1 MNHRPAFLTLALLL
15 LCGSGAQLCAQESR
29 QFNRIATPQVQQLPA
44 GARAVATLRPITM
57 AQAESA
63 MQSVATA
70 WNTPQLDPLLASN
83 FYDKSRLL
91 DALNTNYP
99 RDAKLR
105 VLAVQGVQTL
115 GQYVQSGAAGAEQL
129 VSRVSVTA
137 RTQVEFNDPRTGAQR
152 LEGTNEYILLFTEST
167 P

>member
-1 MNHRPAFLTLALLL
+1 MLA
-15 LCGSGAQLCAQESR
+15 
-29 QFNRIATPQVQQLPA
+29 T
-44 GARAVATLRPITM
+44 
-57 AQAESA
+57 
-63 MQSVATA
+63 
-70 WNTPQLDPLLASN
+70 N

-105 VLAVQGVQTL
+105 ILAVQGVQTL
-115 GQYVQSGAAGAEQL
+115 AQYVQAGAGGVEQL

-152 LEGTNEYILLFTEST
+152 LEGTNEYILLFTEPT

>member
-1 MNHRPAFLTLALLL
+1 MRNRPAFLLLALLA
-15 LCGSGAQLCAQESR
+15 LCGSGAQLGAQESR
-29 QFNRIATPQVQQLPA
+29 QFNRIATPQSQQLPP
-44 GARAVATLRPITM
+44 GARAVVAVRAITM

-63 MQSVATA
+63 MQSVAAA

-115 GQYVQSGAAGAEQL
+115 GQYVQPSASGAEQL

-152 LEGTNEYILLFTEST
+152 LEGTNEYILLFTE
-167 P
+167 PKP